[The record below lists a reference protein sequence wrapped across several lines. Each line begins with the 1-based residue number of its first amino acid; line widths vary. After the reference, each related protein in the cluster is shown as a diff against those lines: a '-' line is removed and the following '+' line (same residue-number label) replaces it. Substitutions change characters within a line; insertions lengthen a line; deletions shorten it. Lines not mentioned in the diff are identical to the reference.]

1 MPRTETT
8 RSASPVSAPI
18 AVTPVAFARAIVTA
32 YKRHG
37 RDPAGALKAAQITPA
52 LLKKADGRMTA
63 VQMETLSATAMQELD
78 DESLS
83 WFSRPLPWGSY
94 GMLARASLTAPDLD
108 VALNRWCRHH
118 GLLTGDVTISV
129 SVQDG
134 VATLAI
140 DEHTDLGPMRELCL
154 VYLLRNAHGLASW
167 FIDSRIPLIDAAF
180 PYKPPPHRDV
190 YDVLFGGAPTSFA
203 ADRALIRFDALYL
216 REPLRRDEAAMRQ
229 MLRRALPIAV
239 MPYRR
244 DRLLVQRVRQIL
256 TTRPDQPHTADSLA
270 RDLNMSAR
278 TLHRQLKEEGASL
291 QQLKDETRLHRA
303 KDLLLRSGKPVK
315 QVAAATGFRNEK
327 SFVRAFK
334 GWMGVGPG
342 EFRGA
347 TSQHALPHVSD

>member
-1 MPRTETT
+1 MPRDATT
-8 RSASPVSAPI
+8 TGQTPIAFVRAITRAYAARGLDPTVALQTARIAPADLARSRARVSA
-18 AVTPVAFARAIVTA
+18 TQFER
-32 YKRHG
+32 
-37 RDPAGALKAAQITPA
+37 LCAA
-52 LLKKADGRMTA
+52 
-63 VQMETLSATAMQELD
+63 AMQELD
-78 DESLS
+78 DEAPS
-83 WFSRPLPWGSY
+83 WFSRRLPWGSY

-108 VALNRWCRHH
+108 VALHRWCRHH
-118 GLLTGDVTISV
+118 GLLTGDVTISL
-129 SVQDG
+129 SVQG
-134 VATLAI
+134 SVATLAI
-140 DEHTDLGPMRELCL
+140 DEHSDLGPMRELCL

-180 PYKPPPHRDV
+180 PYAPPRHRDV
-190 YDVLFGGAPTSFA
+190 YGVLFGGAPVGFGKEDGRA
-203 ADRALIRFDALYL
+203 AIRFDALYL

-256 TTRPDQPHTADSLA
+256 TAQPGQPHTADSLA
-270 RDLNMSAR
+270 RDLHMSAR

-291 QQLKDETRLHRA
+291 QQLKDETRLQRA
-303 KDLLLRSGKPVK
+303 KELLLRSGKPVK

-347 TSQHALPHVSD
+347 TSEHRKN